1 MRKMFIKSHI
11 LRRYVCFSRASTREC
26 ERMRVR
32 FKCVEK
38 ALIEI
43 LALQIF
49 GRCWRCL
56 SFIITFLVS
65 EKGIEIS
72 GEFYHRTCLCLI
84 GIHQANPIKS
94 ILSQHEIHIFP
105 RRSVPRIYT
114 VLQYTRDTRTHGSR
128 SIPSD
133 VIKIKSPWKLIAQRN
148 FRNPSASFCCCSLEN
163 L

>member
-1 MRKMFIKSHI
+1 MSISLVRVHVSASECVCGLSVWRKRWLKF
-11 LRRYVCFSRASTREC
+11 LL
-26 ERMRVR
+26 
-32 FKCVEK
+32 FKY
-38 ALIEI
+38 
-43 LALQIF
+43 LA
-49 GRCWRCL
+49 GAGVACRSL
-56 SFIITFLVS
+56 SLS
-65 EKGIEIS
+65 WSQRKELKIS

-148 FRNPSASFCCCSLEN
+148 FRNPSASFCCCSLEK